1 VLDTISA
8 TLHTRRVSIDL
19 SGVWKL
25 VSWRRIAGDG
35 TVSFPLGADASGM
48 LVYTESG
55 RMAVQ
60 LAAADR
66 APLKTDDPLGGDVD
80 ERADAYSTCLA
91 YVGRYEVQG
100 DTVVHWIDVSLF
112 PNWSGA
118 EQSRPFTFENDEL
131 VLRTPPMET
140 ATGTVVN
147 ELAWTREA

>member
-1 VLDTISA
+1 LWQRC
-8 TLHTRRVSIDL
+8 TLAGVSVDL

-25 VSWRRIAGDG
+25 VAWRRIAGDG
-35 TVSFPLGADASGM
+35 TVSYPLGDNASGM
-48 LVYTESG
+48 LVYTANG

-60 LAAADR
+60 LTAADR
-66 APLKTDDPLGGDVD
+66 APLKTDDPLGGDLH
-80 ERADAYSTCLA
+80 ERAEAYSTCLA

-118 EQSRPFTFENDEL
+118 EQSRPFTCEDDEL

-140 ATGTVVN
+140 AAGTVVN
-147 ELAWTREA
+147 ELAWAREG

>member
-1 VLDTISA
+1 
-8 TLHTRRVSIDL
+8 
-19 SGVWKL
+19 
-25 VSWRRIAGDG
+25 
-35 TVSFPLGADASGM
+35 M
-48 LVYTESG
+48 LVYTAGG

-66 APLKTDDPLGGDVD
+66 PVLHTDDPLGGDVA
-80 ERADAYSTCLA
+80 ERAAAYSTCLA

-100 DTVVHWIDVSLF
+100 DTVLHSIDASLF

-118 EQSRPFTFENDEL
+118 EQSRPFTCDDDQL

-147 ELAWTREA
+147 ELAWAREP